1 MQLLRKVASFG
12 ASKEDLK
19 DIYVL
24 FIRSILE
31 QSAVVWS
38 SGLTCENK
46 NDLERVQKSAL
57 RIILGKEYNNYN
69 SALNRL
75 NLLSL
80 EERRK
85 QLCINFATKC
95 TKNDK
100 LKNMFPLNEHKH
112 RMKTRH
118 KEKFKVFKA
127 KTERLK
133 KSAIIYMQNLLNS
146 KDIKITKF

>member
-1 MQLLRKVASFG
+1 M
-12 ASKEDLK
+12 
-19 DIYVL
+19 
-24 FIRSILE
+24 
-31 QSAVVWS
+31 VWS
-38 SGLTCENK
+38 SSLTCENK
-46 NDLERVQKSAL
+46 NDLDRVQKSAL

-85 QLCINFATKC
+85 QLCINFAKKC

-100 LKNMFPLNEHKH
+100 LNNMFPLNEHKY
-112 RMKTRH
+112 RMKTRQ
-118 KEKFKVFKA
+118 KEIFKVFKS

-133 KSAIIYMQNLLNS
+133 KSALFICKNCSIL
-146 KDIKITKF
+146 KITRELSFDLKHLW